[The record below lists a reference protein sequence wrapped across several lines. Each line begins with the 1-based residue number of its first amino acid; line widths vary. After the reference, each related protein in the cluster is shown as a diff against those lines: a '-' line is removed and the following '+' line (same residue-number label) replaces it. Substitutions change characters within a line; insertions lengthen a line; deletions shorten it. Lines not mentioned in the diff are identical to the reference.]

1 MNLPKEAVIE
11 FQEIYQNKFGVLL
24 EFNEAEIRAK
34 AFLNLRYLITT
45 KNDKS
50 SAKQEQK

>member
-11 FQEIYQNKFGVLL
+11 FQKILKEKCGVNL

-34 AFLNLRYLITT
+34 AFLNLRYLITNKT
-45 KNDKS
+45 QPKN
-50 SAKQEQK
+50 EQT

>member
-11 FQEIYQNKFGVLL
+11 FQKILKEKCGVNL

-34 AFLNLRYLITT
+34 SFLNLRFLITSKTHT
-45 KNDKS
+45 KN
-50 SAKQEQK
+50 EQT